1 MHRASRSLVVL
12 LGLTLVL
19 AALLAYE
26 AQRATRS
33 HRVTA
38 ERALRDYATVAALE
52 LATASAEALES
63 RVSAALDP
71 VVGSP
76 AASPYDPLTPAAT
89 IAAMAAD
96 LLPCP
101 GEDSARSWFAYDF
114 SSGSFS
120 LAGAADPAI
129 EAWLRRA
136 VVPGG
141 RGTTLAW
148 GRGPT

>member
-52 LATASAEALES
+52 LATASA
-63 RVSAALDP
+63 
-71 VVGSP
+71 
-76 AASPYDPLTPAAT
+76 
-89 IAAMAAD
+89 
-96 LLPCP
+96 
-101 GEDSARSWFAYDF
+101 
-114 SSGSFS
+114 
-120 LAGAADPAI
+120 
-129 EAWLRRA
+129 
-136 VVPGG
+136 
-141 RGTTLAW
+141 
-148 GRGPT
+148 